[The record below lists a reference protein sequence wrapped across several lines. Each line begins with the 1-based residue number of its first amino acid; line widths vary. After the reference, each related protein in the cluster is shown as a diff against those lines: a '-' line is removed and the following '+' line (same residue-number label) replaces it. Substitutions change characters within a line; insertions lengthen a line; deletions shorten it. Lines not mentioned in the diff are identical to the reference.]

1 MITLSTHVL
10 DADAGLALVGVRVTV
25 TDQVG
30 EVVGSGATGPD
41 GRIAALASGLAPG
54 SYRIDWEAGGHFLRA
69 VAATVELIADRHYHV
84 PLLASGSSAVVY
96 LGV

>member
-30 EVVGSGATGPD
+30 EVVGWELPVPMGGSQHLPPAWRPAAIASTG
-41 GRIAALASGLAPG
+41 RRVVTSC
-54 SYRIDWEAGGHFLRA
+54 
-69 VAATVELIADRHYHV
+69 V
-84 PLLASGSSAVVY
+84 PWPPRSS
-96 LGV
+96 